1 MDKIFEGEK
10 EKGQQDE
17 DEEAEKLFR
26 IEQARQENVE
36 GQGADAKDFA
46 TVNDLFKG
54 WVDDDDGF

>member
-1 MDKIFEGEK
+1 MEKIFQGEE
-10 EKGQQDE
+10 EKGREAE

-36 GQGADAKDFA
+36 TGNAGDKDFA
-46 TVNDLFKG
+46 SVNDLFKG